1 MLESAIAKILA
12 LLVKSGAHIKGP
24 IPLPKK
30 VKKYTI
36 LKSHFVYKDA
46 REQYERLT
54 YTRLIDV
61 VETGPKTIEYL
72 QNLSVPVGISVEVK
86 VF

>member
-1 MLESAIAKILA
+1 
-12 LLVKSGAHIKGP
+12 
-24 IPLPKK
+24 LPKK
-30 VKKYTI
+30 IKKYTV
-36 LKSHFVYKDA
+36 LKSHFIYKDA

-54 YTRLIDV
+54 YARLIDV

>member
-1 MLESAIAKILA
+1 
-12 LLVKSGAHIKGP
+12 
-24 IPLPKK
+24 
-30 VKKYTI
+30 
-36 LKSHFVYKDA
+36 VYKDA
-46 REQYERLT
+46 RDQYERLT
-54 YTRLIDV
+54 YSRLVDV